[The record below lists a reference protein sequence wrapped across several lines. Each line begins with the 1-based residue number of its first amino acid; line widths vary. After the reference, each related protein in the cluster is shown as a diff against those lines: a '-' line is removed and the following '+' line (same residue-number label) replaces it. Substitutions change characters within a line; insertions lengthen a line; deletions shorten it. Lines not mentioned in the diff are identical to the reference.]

1 MTPAQRLKRPKKP
14 ETRMWRASLIRAKA
28 ERLGIVHAPTREA
41 AERVAA
47 EQFGLSEEQRRRLAL
62 QEQL

>member
-1 MTPAQRLKRPKKP
+1 
-14 ETRMWRASLIRAKA
+14 MWRASLIRAKA